1 MSHRLR
7 ASQEKA
13 AWFAQVASGEGS
25 AGGWYS
31 RRALLDRITDERVS
45 PALRHGRSDPTRTVK
60 LRAIPLTRDVYGGE
74 MLKNAT
80 TYNRGGED
88 EAGFEPGMYHDSFAD
103 REGSAG
109 GAGSGGSTGE
119 FNPTVPPRLAPDD
132 LDMERDALLKRA
144 EGLDA
149 EAREPTQE
157 LFEMS
162 GLREEVSGM
171 GGPAEDG

>member
-25 AGGWYS
+25 SGGWYS
-31 RRALLDRITDERVS
+31 RGALLDRITDERVS

-74 MLKNAT
+74 MLD

-88 EAGFEPGMYHDSFAD
+88 EAGFEPGMYQDSFGD
-103 REGSAG
+103 RGGSAG
-109 GAGSGGSTGE
+109 GAGRGGSTGE
-119 FNPTVPPRLAPDD
+119 FNPSVPPRVAPDD
-132 LDMERDALLKRA
+132 LDMEREALLRRA

-149 EAREPTQE
+149 EAREPTRE

-162 GLREEVSGM
+162 GLREEEPGT